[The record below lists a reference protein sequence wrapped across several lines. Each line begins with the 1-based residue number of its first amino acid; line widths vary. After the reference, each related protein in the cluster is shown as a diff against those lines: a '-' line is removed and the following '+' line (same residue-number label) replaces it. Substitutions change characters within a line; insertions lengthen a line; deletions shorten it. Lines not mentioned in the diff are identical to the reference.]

1 MNIKQQEH
9 YRPTIRAR
17 ILHSILNHA
26 NISPTQQDDLLL
38 TQGLTTQNLYDY
50 GAEIPLNSYMR
61 LFERL
66 SVITKNKTL
75 GLNISNQMG
84 PELVGAVGFIFLSSP
99 DLKSAI
105 QYYSNSVSS
114 IQQVTQLEFTNTT
127 EPILKY
133 VITDEN
139 IGPRRQDVEFSIG
152 YVNRLLKSYIGK
164 NYKPKEIYF
173 EHAKPV
179 TGNIY
184 EVFFKCPVFFEQDMN
199 AIVLHSE
206 DMKKGSAKFDK
217 NLIPLLE
224 HYLEL
229 LDLDSYTP
237 TSMAANINQ
246 LLPHCIEHDQA
257 NIAYVAARLGYSEPT
272 LRRRLKREGTSFRQ
286 LLLSKR
292 VAIAKRLLSETD
304 MSILQVSQKSGYSET
319 ASFSRVFLQETG
331 RTPTMYRKQQQ
342 AQKATAQ
349 YGQKLN

>member
-38 TQGLTTQNLYDY
+38 TEGLTTQNLYDY

-184 EVFFKCPVFFEQDMN
+184 EVFFKCPVFFEQD
-199 AIVLHSE
+199 LS
-206 DMKKGSAKFDK
+206 
-217 NLIPLLE
+217 LI
-224 HYLEL
+224 H
-229 LDLDSYTP
+229 
-237 TSMAANINQ
+237 I
-246 LLPHCIEHDQA
+246 
-257 NIAYVAARLGYSEPT
+257 
-272 LRRRLKREGTSFRQ
+272 
-286 LLLSKR
+286 
-292 VAIAKRLLSETD
+292 
-304 MSILQVSQKSGYSET
+304 
-319 ASFSRVFLQETG
+319 
-331 RTPTMYRKQQQ
+331 
-342 AQKATAQ
+342 
-349 YGQKLN
+349 

>member
-1 MNIKQQEH
+1 MMNKQKKNR
-9 YRPTIRAR
+9 RPTIRAR
-17 ILHSILNHA
+17 ILHSILNHSKV
-26 NISPTQQDDLLL
+26 SPEEQSRLLKKE
-38 TQGLTTQNLYDY
+38 GLVIKNLYDY

-61 LFERL
+61 LFEEL
-66 SVITKNKTL
+66 SIVTNTKTL
-75 GLNISNQMG
+75 GLKISNQMG

-105 QYYSNSVSS
+105 EYYSKSVSS
-114 IQQVTQLEFTNTT
+114 IQEETQLAFTNAPYPT
-127 EPILKY
+127 LRY
-133 VITDEN
+133 VITSDD

-152 YVNRLLKSYIGK
+152 YVHGLLKTYIGK
-164 NYKPKEIYF
+164 SYRPKEVYF
-173 EHAKPV
+173 EHTKQT
-179 TGNIY
+179 TGNTY
-184 EVFFKCPVFFEQDMN
+184 ESFFDCPVFFEQEMN

-246 LLPHCIEHDQA
+246 LLPHCIAHNQA
-257 NIAYVAARLGYSEPT
+257 NIAYVAARLGFSEPT

-286 LLLSKR
+286 LLLRKR
-292 VAIAKRLLSETD
+292 VAIAKRLLSDTD

-331 RTPTMYRKQQQ
+331 RTPTMYRKQLQ
-342 AQKATAQ
+342 A
-349 YGQKLN
+349 